1 MVIINNFIKII
12 KQILFNYF
20 HTSRNF
26 TLAELALKKS
36 SSLSI
41 LHGY

>member
-1 MVIINNFIKII
+1 MVIINNFMQII
-12 KQILFNYF
+12 KYILFDFF
-20 HTSRNF
+20 HTARNF

-41 LHGY
+41 LQGC